1 MVCNTAAIH
10 SQLFIIFFSV
20 AVKGASH
27 ISRDTVSTFSA
38 EVMKIKERV

>member
-10 SQLFIIFFSV
+10 AQLFVIFFSV
-20 AVKGASH
+20 AVKEISH
-27 ISRDTVSTFSA
+27 ISRNIVSTFSV